1 MHGRTLSLALALT
14 GLLSLPAFAAPDGGA
29 DPAAAPAPEAAAPAE
44 LASPEEVK
52 AAVEA
57 YKENWKAKGL
67 KGDERLAQRDWAMQ
81 QLAAVQHPEVVDEL
95 AKVLKGSD
103 ENLRIA
109 AAVHLSS
116 QTALPVQ
123 AGKKIAE
130 AIQRNKNDVNFLMAA
145 LDSLGRLK
153 FLGATEVIDEM
164 LRHPDFSV
172 KKAAI
177 EAVGSTGDMRLMLP
191 MLKLV
196 QIDPDREPPGAR
208 GKNSGQSESDGEGYS
223 WEGAEATVDTGT
235 AGDGDQKA
243 AEKKAKEQAA
253 KNKAEADAKAA
264 ASGGSGGKPDKPGKG
279 GGGRSI
285 QELIHPIKKALGAL
299 TGEEFDSPVT
309 VHAWLVAHKD
319 EIAAR
324 IKELADVE
332 KDQAKTEKEA
342 VEAAK

>member
-1 MHGRTLSLALALT
+1 MPRRTFRLALALAA
-14 GLLSLPAFAAPDGGA
+14 LLAVPAFAAPDGGA
-29 DPAAAPAPEAAAPAE
+29 EPAAAPEAAPA
-44 LASPEEVK
+44 LASPDEVK
-52 AAVEA
+52 AAIEA
-57 YKENWKAKGL
+57 YKDNWKAKGL
-67 KGDERLAQRDWAMQ
+67 KGEERLAQRDWAMQ
-81 QLAAVQHPEVVDEL
+81 QLVAIQHPDVVDEL

-109 AAVHLSS
+109 AAVHLSE
-116 QTALPVQ
+116 QTALPVL

-130 AIQRNKNDVNFLMAA
+130 AIQRNKNDSNFLMAA

-153 FLGATEVIDEM
+153 FLGATEVIEDM

-177 EAVGSTGDMRLMLP
+177 EAVGATGDMRLILP

-196 QIDPDREPPGAR
+196 QIDPDRDPPAAR

-223 WEGAEATVDTGT
+223 WEGAEANVDTGS
-235 AGDGDQKA
+235 AGDADQKA
-243 AEKKAKEQAA
+243 AEKQAKEQAA
-253 KNKAEADAKAA
+253 KNEAEAKAQNGGA
-264 ASGGSGGKPDKPGKG
+264 DSGGGKPNKPGKG

-299 TGEEFDSPVT
+299 TGEEFDSPAT
-309 VHAWLVAHKD
+309 VHAWLVEHKED
-319 EIAAR
+319 IAAR

-342 VEAAK
+342 VAAAK